1 MKGSKG
7 YRRNQNTSPPPNK
20 RYKMEIID
28 DKYIPL
34 VDVRKILEKK
44 EKEYQTEEKEML
56 YEQKRAL
63 EHARRA
69 SKLTS
74 KEVNEM
80 KQKLAELDLGLS
92 EEQLIKICNILP
104 ETVDDIRAV
113 FAKERFK
120 YNEEE
125 IKKII
130 DVLDQ
135 YR

>member
-1 MKGSKG
+1 
-7 YRRNQNTSPPPNK
+7 
-20 RYKMEIID
+20 MEIID